1 MCRIS
6 SSLTS
11 VAPVATT
18 KSYNVTIQGPTRRR
32 WRQRAALEPLRMNK
46 TNRTNCS
53 LRRNDILW
61 FHWQFNYFM
70 VVNFWPPA
78 PPQYPC
84 DCFTVQNEI
93 IHESPPPPQ
102 VERTQGKIATLNGS
116 VCAHAHSLIIILTI
130 QSVCNGTLV
139 CHPVGEILAVGRWR
153 WRREGNQLRFYVS
166 RETSKGNEP

>member
-1 MCRIS
+1 MSPSRDRRGGGEGSKRPSNPFEWIKRIEPTAHCDGMIFS
-6 SSLTS
+6 GFIGNLIISWWLTS
-11 VAPVATT
+11 GHP
-18 KSYNVTIQGPTRRR
+18 
-32 WRQRAALEPLRMNK
+32 
-46 TNRTNCS
+46 
-53 LRRNDILW
+53 
-61 FHWQFNYFM
+61 HH
-70 VVNFWPPA
+70 
-78 PPQYPC
+78 PQYPC